1 LQERSSLPHRF
12 WEAEWDKGCNNV
24 GHVVELNPMH
34 YLMKTCIRPLLCVGP
49 EPSLIN
55 CPCAWHM
62 MHHQ

>member
-34 YLMKTCIRPLLCVGP
+34 KLQTAATLDSTSRVSTIWWKH
-49 EPSLIN
+49 
-55 CPCAWHM
+55 A
-62 MHHQ
+62 